1 MSLKSVLTSLIQSE
15 GPLSVARY
23 MEEVLSHPTYGYYKR
38 KDPFGVKGD
47 FTTAPEISQ
56 IFGELLGIW
65 CAVVWQTMGSPSP
78 FMLVEIG
85 PGRGTLMRDI
95 LRGTR
100 HVTGFHQAM
109 EVHMIETS
117 PHLVGLQQRMLKG
130 EAVKCFWHTD
140 ITYLPE
146 KPIVLVANELFDALP
161 VYQYVKTKEGWR
173 EKRVG
178 LGADGELTFA
188 LSPVRNAMSERLD
201 KEHGHVPEGGVFELC
216 PAGINLMRD
225 IALRIK
231 EQRGAALIVDYGYDF
246 YGYKDTLQALKKHQY
261 HPVLETPGEADVTAH
276 VDFISLM
283 DAAECCEVDVY
294 GAITQSAL
302 LGRLGVELRAKALL
316 DRATPEQQQEIVS
329 SVKRL
334 MAPEEMGILFKA
346 IAVVAPGMPA
356 PPAFEG

>member
-1 MSLKSVLTSLIQSE
+1 MSLKTVLTSLIQSE

-23 MEEVLSHPTYGYYKR
+23 MEEALSHPTYGYYKR
-38 KDPFGVKGD
+38 KDPFGIAGD
-47 FTTAPEISQ
+47 FITAPEISQ

-65 CAVVWQTMGSPSP
+65 CAVVWQSMGSPSP

-85 PGRGTLMRDI
+85 PGRGTLMRDM

-109 EVHMIETS
+109 EVHLIETS
-117 PHLVGLQQRMLKG
+117 PHLVGLQQRMLKD
-130 EAVKCFWHTD
+130 EPIRCFWHTD

-146 KPIVLVANELFDALP
+146 KPLVLVANELFDALP
-161 VYQYVKTKEGWR
+161 VYQYVKTEQGWR

-178 LGADGELTFA
+178 LDAAGELVFA
-188 LSPVRNAMSERLD
+188 LSPMPTPMAERLN
-201 KEHGHVPEGGVFELC
+201 KEHGHVPEGSVFELC

-225 IALRIK
+225 IALRVK
-231 EQRGAALIVDYGYDF
+231 EQRGAALIVDYGYDC
-246 YGYKDTLQALKKHQY
+246 YGYKNTLQALKKHQY

-276 VDFISLM
+276 VDFLSLI
-283 DAAECCEVDVY
+283 DAADCCEVDVY
-294 GAITQSAL
+294 GAIPQSTL
-302 LGRLGVELRAKALL
+302 LSRLGIELRAKALL
-316 DRATPEQQQEIVS
+316 DRADANQQQEIVS

-346 IAVVAPGMPA
+346 IAVVAPGMSA